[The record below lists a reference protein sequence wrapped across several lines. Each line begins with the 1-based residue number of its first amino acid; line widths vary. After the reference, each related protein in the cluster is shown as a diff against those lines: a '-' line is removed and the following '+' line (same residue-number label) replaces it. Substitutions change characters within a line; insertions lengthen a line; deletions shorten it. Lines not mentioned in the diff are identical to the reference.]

1 MTSLTFKI
9 FLLPNIHILTLM
21 TSRNRGKKEE
31 VYDKCPE
38 KKTIISKGTL
48 NRESF
53 TKEEADLFEYL

>member
-1 MTSLTFKI
+1 
-9 FLLPNIHILTLM
+9 M